1 MSLTI
6 EDCCGSWG
14 IRTPGTINSY
24 GSLANCWFQPLTQT
38 SLPIIFIVSFSLKRG
53 AKVRRFFY
61 ISKYF
66 RTFFSKKLNF
76 LCFSLENGSFW
87 PVLPLFLI
95 FCSCSYAL
103 LGKVLFGSKKSWLG
117 ILDRSFLGKISE
129 KTTGWRKKYAQ
140 VSARKCPIFYIYIIR
155 YIWDVWSIDGQKE
168 WGRGDEKE
176 SRQRLPL
183 MESLRLSCLFLQN
196 ESLYVCLFC
205 RNILQNLQQMSPNHV
220 DGGDEQALD
229 GSMHIAQRR
238 SERNH
243 VEVGITL

>member
-1 MSLTI
+1 MPKFLQ
-6 EDCCGSWG
+6 G
-14 IRTPGTINSY
+14 NV
-24 GSLANCWFQPLTQT
+24 Q
-38 SLPIIFIVSFSLKRG
+38 SF
-53 AKVRRFFY
+53 
-61 ISKYF
+61 
-66 RTFFSKKLNF
+66 
-76 LCFSLENGSFW
+76 
-87 PVLPLFLI
+87 
-95 FCSCSYAL
+95 
-103 LGKVLFGSKKSWLG
+103 
-117 ILDRSFLGKISE
+117 
-129 KTTGWRKKYAQ
+129 
-140 VSARKCPIFYIYIIR
+140 IYIIR

-183 MESLRLSCLFLQN
+183 MESLRLSCLFLRN

-220 DGGDEQALD
+220 DGGDEQALV

>member
-1 MSLTI
+1 MRQIFCTFLTDFRFADVFRPYPSVLFSYGGAVVMLCQNENKKRVSDMNLKLFCWCFVVDRGIEPLCQDWESCILTIRWIHHLSLTI

-66 RTFFSKKLNF
+66 RTFFSKKLIF

-103 LGKVLFGSKKSWLG
+103 LGKVLFGSK
-117 ILDRSFLGKISE
+117 
-129 KTTGWRKKYAQ
+129 
-140 VSARKCPIFYIYIIR
+140 
-155 YIWDVWSIDGQKE
+155 
-168 WGRGDEKE
+168 
-176 SRQRLPL
+176 
-183 MESLRLSCLFLQN
+183 
-196 ESLYVCLFC
+196 
-205 RNILQNLQQMSPNHV
+205 
-220 DGGDEQALD
+220 
-229 GSMHIAQRR
+229 
-238 SERNH
+238 
-243 VEVGITL
+243 

>member
-1 MSLTI
+1 M
-6 EDCCGSWG
+6 G
-14 IRTPGTINSY
+14 
-24 GSLANCWFQPLTQT
+24 
-38 SLPIIFIVSFSLKRG
+38 
-53 AKVRRFFY
+53 
-61 ISKYF
+61 
-66 RTFFSKKLNF
+66 
-76 LCFSLENGSFW
+76 
-87 PVLPLFLI
+87 
-95 FCSCSYAL
+95 
-103 LGKVLFGSKKSWLG
+103 LFGLFYPYFS
-117 ILDRSFLGKISE
+117 SFAAVHTPCWERCSLVQNNHGWAFWIEVFWGKIL
-129 KTTGWRKKYAQ
+129 RKLLAGGKSMPKFPQ
-140 VSARKCPIFYIYIIR
+140 GNVQSFIYIIR

-183 MESLRLSCLFLQN
+183 MESLRLSCLFLRN

-220 DGGDEQALD
+220 DGGDEQALV